1 MDTEDVVAAT
11 VVSSKLDRI
20 IELLEG
26 LQPKQRKPKEEQ
38 TPSPGAKTVV
48 DFLNSLAGTK
58 YKHVYRAE
66 LEARIAEYGAEA
78 VQAVIIDRH
87 REWCGDPVMR
97 KYLRPET
104 LFNRK
109 KFEGYYNGLDD
120 VRTTIVA
127 TTPREPARDGT
138 YEAEQAWRKW
148 QAKYGALKGG

>member
-1 MDTEDVVAAT
+1 MTTTEA
-11 VVSSKLDRI
+11 KLDRI

-26 LQPKQRKPKEEQ
+26 LQPKGRKPKEEQ
-38 TPSPGAKTVV
+38 SPSPGAKTVV

-58 YKHVYRAE
+58 YKHAYRAE
-66 LEARIAEYGAEA
+66 LEARIAEYGVEA

-87 REWCGDPVMR
+87 REWCPDPVMR

-109 KFEGYYNGLDD
+109 KFEGYYNGLDE
-120 VRTTIVA
+120 VRFTK
-127 TTPREPARDGT
+127 EPDIPAEPKRDGT
-138 YEAEQAWRKW
+138 YEAEQAWREW